1 MNIVHKKNKSM
12 VVIDPMSLRTPHKHI
27 TNTKKAGIHMKKN
40 NTFIL
45 ILFLLG
51 IFMGAIDTGI
61 VSPSR
66 EIIQNGFGIAEKTGI
81 WMITIYTLAYAVSMP
96 ITGKMADRFGHKQ
109 VYTFGIAVFG
119 FGSLLC
125 GLTNFI
131 DSFSLLLVARVIQAI
146 GAGGILPI
154 ATTVIGQSFPEEKR
168 GTALGFVGMV
178 YGVATIIGPTLG
190 SFIIQIAGKENWG
203 YIFFINFPISLAII
217 ILSSLLPT
225 THSKHKSPIDFA
237 GSFVIGGFIASLMYA
252 LTNLDFFHF
261 LESITSV
268 EVYLFLGI
276 AILLLPVIVAVEK
289 RAKDP
294 IINLSYFKD
303 SQMLIILTIALITGI
318 GMMGMVFVPQFAE
331 NTLKIPS
338 GNGGYLVTLLAVFSG
353 FAAPISGKLL
363 DKKGAGFVLKL
374 GFLFNMVGALVLAL
388 WAAKAMTFLA
398 VGLGLMFMGFGVG
411 FTMGAPLN
419 YLVLNRVSKEE
430 GASSLATMSL
440 IRSIGVAISPNI
452 MIGFIANA
460 GSNVFKNITEAV
472 FPDQSQMLSATTNAI
487 PQDVLMKI
495 QTADVTNI
503 AVRTEEFLK
512 AVVPKNVQ
520 NFVIPVIQNST
531 DLITDTFQKTINTG
545 YSQMFIASAVIAFVG
560 FLFTFFVKRK
570 TV

>member
-1 MNIVHKKNKSM
+1 
-12 VVIDPMSLRTPHKHI
+12 
-27 TNTKKAGIHMKKN
+27 MKKN
-40 NTFIL
+40 NTLVL

-66 EIIQNGFGIAEKTGI
+66 EIIQNGFGITEKAGI

-96 ITGKMADRFGHKQ
+96 ITGKMADRIGHKK

-119 FGSLLC
+119 IGSLLC
-125 GLTNFI
+125 GITNFV
-131 DSFSLLLVARVIQAI
+131 DSFALLLIARVIQAI

-190 SFIIQIAGKENWG
+190 SFIINIAGQENWG
-203 YIFFINFPISLAII
+203 YIFFINVPISILIL

-225 THSKHKSPIDFA
+225 TESNRHSPIDFA
-237 GSFVIGGFIASLMYA
+237 GSFAIGGFIASLMYA

-261 LESITSV
+261 VESIQSM
-268 EVYLFLGI
+268 EVYLFLGL
-276 AILLLPVIVAVEK
+276 ALLLLPVIVYVEK

-303 SQMLIILTIALITGI
+303 AQMLVILTIALITGI

-353 FAAPISGKLL
+353 IAAPISGKLL

-374 GFLFNMVGALVLAL
+374 GFFFNMAGALVLAL
-388 WAAKAMTFLA
+388 LAAKQMTFIT
-398 VGLGLMFMGFGVG
+398 VGIGLMFMGFGVG

-419 YLVLNRVSKEE
+419 YLILNRVSNEE
-430 GASSLATMSL
+430 GASALATMSL

-460 GSNVFKNITEAV
+460 GSKVFQNITEAV
-472 FPDQSQMLSATTNAI
+472 FPDQSQMLSSSTGTI
-487 PQDVLMKI
+487 PAEVMQKI
-495 QTADVTNI
+495 QSADVTNI
-503 AVRTEEFLK
+503 AARTEEFLK
-512 AVVPKNVQ
+512 AVVPSNVQ
-520 NFVIPVIQNST
+520 KFVIPTIQNSAE
-531 DLITDTFQKTINTG
+531 LITDTFQKTINTG
-545 YSQMFIASAVIAFVG
+545 YSQMFIASALIALIGFVI
-560 FLFTFFVKRK
+560 TFFVRRK
-570 TV
+570 SA